1 MPVSSAQVIGNTNQK
16 PDELLCYTIVGE
28 GDVQVTIRQI
38 EAFVAIAEELHFGQ
52 AAARL
57 GRSQPTVSQEIGRL
71 ERAWGVALFDRSSRN
86 VALTSS
92 GRELLMP
99 SRAVLE
105 QLGVANDL
113 ALACRRERRDTVRM
127 VVSPSVA
134 DVLLPAFLRDVER
147 LMPGLQ
153 VVEELAESGQVVNR
167 MRDVHADLG
176 VGRFLTAVP
185 GMRRE
190 LLCDEPLY
198 AVLGRA
204 HPAAAGES
212 VRLSE
217 LQDLPLL
224 LWPREQAPRYHDR
237 LLELCRQRG
246 LSPLLLVNPAHIAT
260 PRLYLL
266 SGLRAFALL
275 PRSATRVLPTELA
288 ALPLSKPAT
297 LPLEM
302 LRRLRD
308 PRQWFTEVLDLVR
321 QHAVEL
327 AMPEPLS

>member
-1 MPVSSAQVIGNTNQK
+1 MQSKSGQLRATV
-16 PDELLCYTIVGE
+16 
-28 GDVQVTIRQI
+28 RQL
-38 EAFVAIAEELHFGQ
+38 EAFVAIAEELHFGR

-57 GRSQPTVSQEIGRL
+57 GLSQPTVSQEIGRL
-71 ERAWGVALFDRSSRN
+71 ERVWGVALFDRSPRS

-92 GRELLMP
+92 GRELLVP

-105 QLGVANDL
+105 QLSVADDL

-134 DVLLPAFLRDVER
+134 DVLLPAFLRDVDR

-153 VVEELAESGQVVNR
+153 VIEELAESGQVVDR
-167 MRDVHADLG
+167 MREVQADLG
-176 VGRFLTAVP
+176 VGRFLTPVP

-190 LLCDEPLY
+190 LLCDEPLC

-204 HPAAAGES
+204 HPAAAGPS

-217 LQDLPLL
+217 LKDLPLL

-246 LSPLLLVNPAHIAT
+246 LSPLLLVSPTEVVT

-266 SGLRAFALL
+266 SGLRAFALV
-275 PRSATRVLPTELA
+275 PRSGTRVLPAELV

-302 LRRLRD
+302 LWRLRD
-308 PRQWFTEVLDLVR
+308 PRKWFESVLDLVR
-321 QHAVEL
+321 RHAVEL
-327 AMPEPLS
+327 AMPEPLD